1 MIPDLNVLDVVEA
14 APGADFEAVD
24 AEVPPAHARH
34 PGALPDFVPL
44 KSRDMRF
51 NTPQIA

>member
-1 MIPDLNVLDVVEA
+1 MIPDLDVLDVVEA

-34 PGALPDFVPL
+34 PGALPDFVPF
-44 KSRDMRF
+44 KSTEKTF
-51 NTPQIA
+51 W